1 MGRLTAVLT
10 PLTLLA
16 ALVLAPS
23 AGAASDLDGLVT
35 FQSPSKNVG
44 CVMTTTF
51 ARCDIRKRDW
61 KPPKKP
67 ESCDLD
73 FGQGLNIDATGKGVF
88 ICAGDTVL
96 GQGKKLAYGKS
107 KTRGRFTCKSLKTG
121 MRCTNTRN
129 KHGFQLSR
137 QKVSRF

>member
-1 MGRLTAVLT
+1 MGRLIAVLT

-16 ALVLAPS
+16 ALALAPS

-44 CVMTTTF
+44 CVMTKTF
-51 ARCDIRKRDW
+51 ARCDIRNRDW

-67 ESCDLD
+67 SSCDLD
-73 FGQGLNIDATGKGVF
+73 WGQGVNIDATGKGVF
-88 ICAGDTVL
+88 ICAGDTAL

-107 KTRGRFTCKSLKTG
+107 KTRGRFTCKSLKAG

-137 QKVSRF
+137 QRYRFF